1 MYNVT
6 DMPQQLYY
14 FKEELYGRP
23 EVLAHVAKLK
33 DHNPDFT
40 LLDVGATHNP
50 FNRDFLTHTFDL
62 NPSGMEGVHEFSGDI
77 NCSEDW
83 VQIFDYVQEHGK
95 FDFVNCTHTLED
107 IAYPHAALKYMPQ
120 IAKEGFIAV
129 PSKYWELQR
138 RDSYRGGIH
147 HRWIFDNKDGILTA
161 YPKINLIES
170 LTWFPHGTTIEEEA
184 HTELR
189 LFWKDSIDFRVINN
203 DYLGPTAE
211 AVVEMYKNLI
221 P

>member
-1 MYNVT
+1 
-6 DMPQQLYY
+6 MPQQLYY
-14 FKEELYGRP
+14 FREELYGRP
-23 EVLAHVAKLK
+23 EVFSYLTDLRG
-33 DHNPDFT
+33 DRTNFT
-40 LLDVGATHNP
+40 VLDIGASHNP

-62 NPSGMEGVHEFSGDI
+62 NPSGLEGVTEFLGDI

-83 VQIFDYVQEHGK
+83 QQIFDYVDQHGK

-107 IAYPHAALKYMPQ
+107 LAYPHAALKYMPR

-138 RDSYRGGIH
+138 RDLFRGGIH

-170 LTWFPHGTTIEEEA
+170 LTWYPHGETIEA
-184 HTELR
+184 NAYQELR
-189 LFWKDSIDFRVINN
+189 MFWKENIEFRVINN
-203 DYLGPTAE
+203 DYLGPTSE
-211 AVVEMYKNLI
+211 AVVEMYKNI
-221 P
+221 MP